1 MALWDLITSD
11 QEVYDAFYYGVEGT
25 TYDLNDKGEF
35 EILDVDLYSTN
46 AMWAAVTDGLNRNQV
61 GTPGAYTEN
70 QQKFEEQIQEGKGN
84 EKFASFVLDTS
95 SFETQLAACNNVQ
108 QQYWWPLELGYTDAE
123 TGLAEYQQQ
132 MEAAGI
138 ETLKE
143 EAQKQL
149 DAYVASLK

>member
-70 QQKFEEQIQEGKGN
+70 QQKFEE
-84 EKFASFVLDTS
+84 
-95 SFETQLAACNNVQ
+95 
-108 QQYWWPLELGYTDAE
+108 
-123 TGLAEYQQQ
+123 
-132 MEAAGI
+132 
-138 ETLKE
+138 
-143 EAQKQL
+143 
-149 DAYVASLK
+149 